1 MQNSSKDNIKFDRE
15 IFKKRAFCIASF
27 YIYTSS
33 MDSPL
38 ENLERKKYSGKDH
51 SQDLA
56 WIVLSTLNAWITS
69 FNLVLVWNEK
79 FAELFEI

>member
-1 MQNSSKDNIKFDRE
+1 
-15 IFKKRAFCIASF
+15 
-27 YIYTSS
+27 

-79 FAELFEI
+79 FAKLFEI